1 MKKRACT
8 AILAAFAVAAG
19 LLIRPAAAATMLE
32 ADELRCDYAYA
43 YCIDTG
49 DVIMDKNARER
60 TAMASLTKIM
70 TALVTVETCADLDAE
85 ITVSEQAIAA
95 TPALSSTADL
105 IVGERMTVRDMLYC
119 MMLPSGNDAA
129 NVLAEHCGGSIEAF
143 VELMNRR
150 AGELGC
156 EDTQFQNPH
165 GFDEDGHYS
174 TAADIATI
182 LSAAL
187 KNPEFEK
194 VFTTFSYVVPRTN
207 MSEERA
213 LQSTNRMTDYTA
225 EAYSPSITGTKTGFT
240 GNAGYCLACTGQV
253 GDGPA
258 FISVVLGGEYPD
270 GASVPDSY
278 LDTAYLLETATE
290 RYRIQTLHSQGDPL
304 GELEVDCLRGGDS
317 VGLQAQD
324 DLSVLIDSE
333 LAGRG
338 VTASLT
344 LAKLAPPFYERQ
356 RVGTVVYTDA
366 DGAVLAE
373 GGVVTTAAGEYS
385 HWKGFWKAL
394 GDIPAWQYVCIV
406 LGAAVLAFVLLL
418 LVQALRR
425 RIKRYYRRRGML
437 PHSPAAGAKGPEQGR
452 RAKLLRRR
460 GKTRGSHGRGK
471 PARSRRPAGSVSRLW
486 SDLNSGPTTTATFGA
501 EDAARSRGDAGFG
514 NGRGRTD
521 SATAGTG
528 YAAGGAAGRRVSVSN
543 QTSSQTAP
551 LQTAPSQAAPLQA
564 APSQAARGPGGRR
577 RALLQGET
585 APQNAAPVQTERG
598 SERAD
603 GAAAAKTG
611 RGTPAEYVWR
621 SAAYRPAGMQT
632 ETPARSEPVGQA
644 HGGGPRPVKS
654 ETGVEREEAGNPA
667 SASAVIA
674 PRPDAS
680 EKGAIQPVSAPTQPA
695 PEPEA
700 AAAREPVTELE
711 AAAARESVTESA
723 KERAARHGDAPVQ
736 AWDTELLVPFL
747 FDDASAAWQER
758 ERRSMRAAVAEGY
771 GDGASGTAVADEPLR
786 RAMDSAPPAV
796 RKRLAAQYSGAV
808 ENRRAEPPQRTGTQA
823 EPEAEGGVH
832 PEDAPTRR
840 TEGRVRTDYPRS
852 RRRRRKW

>member
-43 YCIDTG
+43 FCIDTG

-437 PHSPAAGAKGPEQGR
+437 PHSPAAGAKGPEQAR

-460 GKTRGSHGRGK
+460 GKTRGSHGSGK

-486 SDLNSGPTTTATFGA
+486 SDLNSGPTTTATSGA

-521 SATAGTG
+521 SAPAGTG

-551 LQTAPSQAAPLQA
+551 SQAA
-564 APSQAARGPGGRR
+564 S
-577 RALLQGET
+577 
-585 APQNAAPVQTERG
+585 
-598 SERAD
+598 
-603 GAAAAKTG
+603 
-611 RGTPAEYVWR
+611 
-621 SAAYRPAGMQT
+621 
-632 ETPARSEPVGQA
+632 
-644 HGGGPRPVKS
+644 
-654 ETGVEREEAGNPA
+654 
-667 SASAVIA
+667 
-674 PRPDAS
+674 
-680 EKGAIQPVSAPTQPA
+680 
-695 PEPEA
+695 
-700 AAAREPVTELE
+700 ARET
-711 AAAARESVTESA
+711 S
-723 KERAARHGDAPVQ
+723 
-736 AWDTELLVPFL
+736 
-747 FDDASAAWQER
+747 
-758 ERRSMRAAVAEGY
+758 
-771 GDGASGTAVADEPLR
+771 
-786 RAMDSAPPAV
+786 
-796 RKRLAAQYSGAV
+796 
-808 ENRRAEPPQRTGTQA
+808 
-823 EPEAEGGVH
+823 
-832 PEDAPTRR
+832 
-840 TEGRVRTDYPRS
+840 
-852 RRRRRKW
+852 